1 MYLISRPAS
10 FDVVVTENTMG
21 DIISTDEAAQ
31 VTGSI
36 GLSSASLGAKKTR
49 WGTFGLYEPA
59 HGSAPDIAGKGIANP
74 LATSSFGRH
83 DAAPQLRRRKAPR
96 ARAGGPERAVPGL
109 RRGTSPPPRIG
120 RVTTDQMGQAVLK
133 AL

>member
-1 MYLISRPAS
+1 
-10 FDVVVTENTMG
+10 VVVTENMMG
-21 DIISTDEAAQ
+21 DIITDEAAQ

-36 GLSSASLGAKKTR
+36 GLLPSASLGAKKTR

-74 LATSSFGRH
+74 LATILSGAMMLRHSFGA
-83 DAAPQLRRRKAPR
+83 DKAA
-96 ARAGGPERAVPGL
+96 ARIERAVRNVL
-109 RRGTSPPPRIG
+109 ARGHRTRDLAGAKG
-120 RVTTDQMGQAVLK
+120 RALTTDQMGQAVLK